1 MDHREH
7 MPTYIP
13 FKLVRAREFTL
24 ATCSRA
30 ICMFCLNDSG
40 EFGSE
45 RVLGAVES

>member
-1 MDHREH
+1 

-30 ICMFCLNDSG
+30 MCMFCLNDSG

-45 RVLGAVES
+45 SVLEVLES